1 MKIYMYCVFM
11 IPALM
16 VVGCQESFDA
26 EKEKE
31 AIIKLINAETDA
43 YINFDFAALAE
54 KHLLDSTNLRLSAGR
69 DAYVFL
75 KGWEQIADYLKE
87 AMKEDEAIKDV
98 NVTVEKSNYRI
109 KVYDECAWVV
119 CDEKWTYVYTT
130 ETVEIKSVQVRFLE
144 KIDGEWKISFI
155 SFVGT
160 SGYDE
165 LDEAEEIID
174 LVRSN

>member
-1 MKIYMYCVFM
+1 MKSYIYCVFL
-11 IPALM
+11 ISVLM
-16 VVGCQESFDA
+16 VVGCRESFDA
-26 EKEKE
+26 DKEKE

-54 KHLLDSTNLRLSAGR
+54 THLQDSSNLRLTAGR

-75 KGWEQIADYLKE
+75 RGWEHIADYLKE
-87 AMKEDEAIKDV
+87 AMKEDEAILDA

-109 KVYDECAWVV
+109 KVYPECAWVI

-130 ETVEIKSVQVRFLE
+130 ETVEIKSIQVRFLE

-165 LDEAEEIID
+165 MDEAEEIID